1 MEFFKKWKKI
11 LEDKGYW
18 EILSYLF
25 FGGATTV
32 VNMGVFFIANAFL
45 HHYIVANTIAWF
57 ISVLFA
63 FVTNKIF
70 VFQTKSETVGQLV
83 WEWLKFMFY
92 RILSLGIDN
101 GSLYVIV
108 DVFKWNVFVGKLVS
122 QVLVVVAN
130 YAFSKLF
137 IFKKTTEE

>member
-70 VFQTKSETVGQLV
+70 VFQTKSETAGQLV

-108 DVFKWNVFVGKLVS
+108 DVFKWNVIVGKLVS